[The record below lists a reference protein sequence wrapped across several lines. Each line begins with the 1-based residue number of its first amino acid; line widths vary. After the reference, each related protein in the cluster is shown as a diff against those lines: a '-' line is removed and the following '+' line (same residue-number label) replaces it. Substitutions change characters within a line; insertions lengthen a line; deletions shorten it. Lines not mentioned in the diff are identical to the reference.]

1 MGNVWSIYEGEYGQV
16 AADVCNE
23 TSIRRMREDAAPMAM
38 LNLSAW
44 RHGAHMLP
52 NGICN
57 ERQYRSDESECVRES

>member
-16 AADVCNE
+16 AADVWKQ

-44 RHGAHMLP
+44 RLGARTKP

-57 ERQYRSDESECVRES
+57 ERQ